1 MRRVPKGLNLTR
13 LDSPAGAQMN
23 YVLFSSSQLGLDGPV
38 TFWIESTDYLKQ
50 LSASD
55 PISLLKD
62 YKNEINPI
70 FFCHHG
76 YYI

>member
-1 MRRVPKGLNLTR
+1 
-13 LDSPAGAQMN
+13 MN
-23 YVLFSSSQLGLDGPV
+23 YIFFLLQEMSKDSSQLGFDGPV
-38 TFWIESTDYLKQ
+38 TDWNESTDFLKQ